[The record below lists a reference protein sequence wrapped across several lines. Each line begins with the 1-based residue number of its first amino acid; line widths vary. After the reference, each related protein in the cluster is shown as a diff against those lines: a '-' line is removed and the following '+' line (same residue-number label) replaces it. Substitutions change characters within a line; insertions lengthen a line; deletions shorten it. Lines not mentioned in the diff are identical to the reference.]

1 MRLWCTMT
9 SRAPASGNASA
20 CRSSRFSRSSGY
32 CDARS
37 LAAIGLLV
45 AGPLRA
51 QERPRRLDE
60 FLTRAIVLDAGQLA
74 AVSRGDVVAKVL
86 PTADDRDVA
95 VFGAV
100 HVAVP
105 RAFFA
110 KWQSNFPSALRTPTR
125 GTVGL
130 FSSPVADAD
139 VREIA
144 LEPKDLD
151 ELRRCKPNDCN
162 FKLPATDM
170 ETLRTTIDWSARDA
184 GARVASYVRQRMLAY
199 VTDYRARGNAAMVV
213 YDDLGSVHA
222 SDALDAMLR
231 DSSFVFSVVPSL
243 GRHLAVYPRD
253 SLPGAIEVIFW
264 SLDDLPHVRRVL
276 RITHET
282 VFAPPDF
289 PDATIFAAKQIYA
302 DHYFEAGLEV
312 LSAVEDAPAA
322 RDAKSDGITLVAVRR
337 YRFDHPPRGGLLNIR
352 GRVVGGLRDNVQS
365 DLARLKRESER
376 ALRTAGTR

>member
-1 MRLWCTMT
+1 
-9 SRAPASGNASA
+9 
-20 CRSSRFSRSSGY
+20 
-32 CDARS
+32 
-37 LAAIGLLV
+37 
-45 AGPLRA
+45 
-51 QERPRRLDE
+51 
-60 FLTRAIVLDAGQLA
+60 
-74 AVSRGDVVAKVL
+74 
-86 PTADDRDVA
+86 
-95 VFGAV
+95 
-100 HVAVP
+100 
-105 RAFFA
+105 
-110 KWQSNFPSALRTPTR
+110 
-125 GTVGL
+125 
-130 FSSPVADAD
+130 
-139 VREIA
+139 
-144 LEPKDLD
+144 
-151 ELRRCKPNDCN
+151 
-162 FKLPATDM
+162 LPATDM
-170 ETLRTTIDWSARDA
+170 EALRTTIDWSARDA
-184 GARVASYVRQRMLAY
+184 AARVASYVRQRMLEY

-253 SLPGAIEVIFW
+253 SLPGATEVIFW

-322 RDAKSDGITLVAVRR
+322 GDAKSDGITLVAVRR
-337 YRFDHPPRGGLLNIR
+337 YRFDHLPRGGLLNIR

-376 ALRTAGTR
+376 ALHASGTR